1 MIDNTESASSGD
13 NPEKPEQLDDLQL
26 WASWL
31 QQATTISTDIFQ
43 LVQLELRL
51 AISDSKR
58 LLVLALLF
66 VPILILVWISF
77 TVLLAWL
84 VYLVNTSATQGLL
97 ALFISQ
103 ILALLGICLGWWH
116 YKKSL
121 SLPLTREHIQRLNAG
136 QSHDT

>member
-1 MIDNTESASSGD
+1 MIDNSESTSSG
-13 NPEKPEQLDDLQL
+13 NNAEKPEQLEELQL
-26 WASWL
+26 WANWL
-31 QQATTISTDIFQ
+31 QQAGTISTDIFQ

-66 VPILILVWISF
+66 MPILILVWISF

-84 VYLVNTSATQGLL
+84 VYLLNTSATQGLL
-97 ALFISQ
+97 AFFVSQ
-103 ILALLGICLGWWH
+103 MLALLGIFWGWGH

-121 SLPLTREHIQRLNAG
+121 SLPLTREHLQRLTAG

>member
-1 MIDNTESASSGD
+1 MIENTESASSGD
-13 NPEKPEQLDDLQL
+13 NAERSDQLEEMQL

-31 QQATTISTDIFQ
+31 QQAATISTDIFQ
-43 LVQLELRL
+43 LAQLELRL

-66 VPILILVWISF
+66 VPILVLVWVSC

-84 VYLVNTSATQGLL
+84 VYLVNSSTTQGLL
-97 ALFISQ
+97 AFFISQ
-103 ILALLGICLGWWH
+103 ILALLGICLGWGH

-121 SLPLTREHIQRLNAG
+121 SLPLTRQHIQQLTTG
-136 QSHDT
+136 QSRDT

>member
-1 MIDNTESASSGD
+1 MIENSESASAGD
-13 NPEKPEQLDDLQL
+13 KAEKSEQLEDLQL

-31 QQATTISTDIFQ
+31 QQAATISTDIFQ

-66 VPILILVWISF
+66 VPILILSWISF

-84 VYLVNTSATQGLL
+84 VYQINSSTTCGLL
-97 ALFISQ
+97 AFFVCQ
-103 ILALLGICLGWWH
+103 ILALLAIFWGWGH

-121 SLPLTREHIQRLNAG
+121 SLPLTREHIQQFTAG
-136 QSHDT
+136 KNHDS

>member
-1 MIDNTESASSGD
+1 MIDNAESASSGD
-13 NPEKPEQLDDLQL
+13 NAEKPVQLEELQL
-26 WASWL
+26 WVSWL
-31 QQATTISTDIFQ
+31 QQAATISTDIFQ

-51 AISDSKR
+51 AISDSGR

-66 VPILILVWISF
+66 VPILILAWLGF

-97 ALFISQ
+97 AFFISQ
-103 ILALLGICLGWWH
+103 ILALLGICLGWSH

-121 SLPLTREHIQRLNAG
+121 SLPLTREHIQRLTAG

>member
-1 MIDNTESASSGD
+1 MIENSESASSGD
-13 NPEKPEQLDDLQL
+13 NAEKSEPLEDLQL

-31 QQATTISTDIFQ
+31 QQATTISTDIIQ

-51 AISDSKR
+51 AISDSRR

-66 VPILILVWISF
+66 VPILILAWISF

-84 VYLVNTSATQGLL
+84 VYLLNTSATQGLF
-97 ALFISQ
+97 AFFISQ
-103 ILALLGICLGWWH
+103 ALALLGICLGWGH

-121 SLPLTREHIQRLNAG
+121 SLPLTREHLQRLTAG

>member
-1 MIDNTESASSGD
+1 MIEHSESASAGD
-13 NPEKPEQLDDLQL
+13 NAEKSEPLEDLQL

-31 QQATTISTDIFQ
+31 QQAGTISTDIFQ

-66 VPILILVWISF
+66 VPILILSWISF

-84 VYLVNTSATQGLL
+84 VYQVNSSATYGFLTFFICQIS
-97 ALFISQ
+97 ALI
-103 ILALLGICLGWWH
+103 GIFWGWSH

-121 SLPLTREHIQRLNAG
+121 SLPLTRKHLQRLTSG
-136 QSHDT
+136 QSHDS

>member
-1 MIDNTESASSGD
+1 MIESPESASSGD
-13 NPEKPEQLDDLQL
+13 HAEKPEQLEELQL

-31 QQATTISTDIFQ
+31 QQAATIGTDIFQ

-58 LLVLALLF
+58 LLVLAMLF

-84 VYLVNTSATQGLL
+84 VYLVNNSITQGLL

-103 ILALLGICLGWWH
+103 ALVLLGICLGWRH

-121 SLPLTREHIQRLNAG
+121 SLPLTREHIQQLTAG
-136 QSHDT
+136 QSRET